1 MKSTC
6 MHSQAQGSDADS
18 TVPLYLPST
27 HWQLVEPVTVV
38 KLCSG
43 QDAHGSL
50 LYPSL
55 NVPLGHSVK
64 GEAKTHT
71 IQNIRLALYTAVC
84 KTVVATV
91 SINSRLTTHET
102 HLWTFTPLLVVSL
115 EKTWCQ
121 VGVKVQRRVVSRRTI
136 STTILQTAASHQ
148 IPFVLCSKQRKHM
161 HTMSRCQNKRKFNS
175 IHTYTSPIH

>member
-6 MHSQAQGSDADS
+6 MHSRAQGSDADS

-50 LYPSL
+50 LCPSL

-64 GEAKTHT
+64 GEANTYHSKHSAS
-71 IQNIRLALYTAVC
+71 IAYSGLQNGCRNRV
-84 KTVVATV
+84 
-91 SINSRLTTHET
+91 NQLTTHDSRDSPLNF
-102 HLWTFTPLLVVSL
+102 HPTF
-115 EKTWCQ
+115 
-121 VGVKVQRRVVSRRTI
+121 GG
-136 STTILQTAASHQ
+136 
-148 IPFVLCSKQRKHM
+148 
-161 HTMSRCQNKRKFNS
+161 
-175 IHTYTSPIH
+175 